1 MDETK
6 GGTSDVNK
14 AAAEGGGETKADDA
28 MSKNNDG
35 DMVDAE
41 KSAVAAATTAEGEVK
56 HPREDNE
63 GGDNDEDEPSAKKAK
78 IADDEQ

>member
-1 MDETK
+1 M
-6 GGTSDVNK
+6 G
-14 AAAEGGGETKADDA
+14 
-28 MSKNNDG
+28 KNNDG

-41 KSAVAAATTAEGEVK
+41 KSESAVAAATTAEGEVK